1 MSTGKVILGA
11 LAGLAVGAIAGILL
25 APDKGS
31 VTRKKIVDKG
41 DDYLDEL
48 KSKWNEFLESLADKK
63 DEAHK
68 NAAEMADRG
77 KSKYEHVENGVKE
90 KASDYKPA

>member
-25 APDKGS
+25 APEKGS
-31 VTRKKIVDKG
+31 VTRKQIVDKG
-41 DDYLDEL
+41 DDYLDEI
-48 KSKWNEFLESLADKK
+48 KSKWNDFLESLSDKK
-63 DEAHK
+63 EGVRK
-68 NAAEMADRG
+68 SAEDMADRG
-77 KSKYEHVENGVKE
+77 KLKYEHVENGVKE

>member
-25 APDKGS
+25 APEKGS
-31 VTRKKIVDKG
+31 VTRKQIVDKG
-41 DDYLDEL
+41 DDYLDEI
-48 KSKWNEFLESLADKK
+48 KSKWNDFLESLSDKK
-63 DEAHK
+63 EGVHK
-68 NAAEMADRG
+68 AAEDMADRG
-77 KSKYEHVENGVKE
+77 KLKYERVENGVKE